1 MLQKCDKNATQIPTY
16 LVKLSV
22 ASEPDNRVQRCQEF
36 HYKKTPRTCTFE
48 CTSIHYVFPPCSL
61 HTLPFKERFTYDFLP
76 RRNIYISIYVHHIY
90 KFTQSCSL
98 LIAKINSEF
107 LRKIVSTKFS
117 LTRSS
122 FIDRDESN
130 IIEFRWCSL
139 IALRKD

>member
-61 HTLPFKERFTYDFLP
+61 HTLPFKKRFTYDFLP
-76 RRNIYISIYVHHIY
+76 RSNIYISIYVHHTYNYTIM
-90 KFTQSCSL
+90 
-98 LIAKINSEF
+98 
-107 LRKIVSTKFS
+107 
-117 LTRSS
+117 LTL
-122 FIDRDESN
+122 N
-130 IIEFRWCSL
+130 
-139 IALRKD
+139 RKDKQRVFKKDRFDQVLFNPIIFYRPRRIEYY